1 MYTLVR
7 QQKDKIPWTKL
18 VWFSQGVLR
27 FDFITWLVFQDRL
40 ATGHRTCRWGQTVV
54 GTLFG
59 VEPDPDWEI
68 TSTQVLSGSYD
79 RLTFILLRRVLQLT
93 IYFIWRER
101 NARKHDKGRK
111 TGGPAGS
118 DD

>member
-1 MYTLVR
+1 MGSDRVVYSVVKPDETRDHLFCFACPYTFTL
-7 QQKDKIPWTKL
+7 
-18 VWFSQGVLR
+18 
-27 FDFITWLVFQDRL
+27 WLQ
-40 ATGHRTCRWGQTVV
+40 VV